1 MEIPKNISLIEV
13 FYFIV
18 LISLNESKQAAG
30 IPEAWITAYLLLS
43 LGAIKQNDYV
53 TVYAG
58 ASGVGTAAIQLI
70 KHFKAK
76 SIITCSSDEKCE
88 YTKK

>member
-1 MEIPKNISLIEV
+1 M
-13 FYFIV
+13 
-18 LISLNESKQAAG
+18 
-30 IPEAWITAYLLLS
+30 LLS
-43 LGAIKQNDYV
+43 LGEIKQNDYV

-58 ASGVGTAAIQLI
+58 AGGVGTAAIQLI

-76 SIITCSSDEKCE
+76 SIITCSSDEKCD